1 METLATPRARGA
13 RGQRSPD
20 VRFDVRAK
28 ELPLYW
34 FMKHGNEG
42 GGFLYNHL
50 SNNNEFDSVIQIF
63 QTIVAVSTFSHLQS
77 C

>member
-1 METLATPRARGA
+1 VETLATPRAQGA

-50 SNNNEFDSVIQIF
+50 SNDINFNCQHDCKCEKVDTA
-63 QTIVAVSTFSHLQS
+63 TIVWNI
-77 C
+77 

>member
-1 METLATPRARGA
+1 
-13 RGQRSPD
+13 
-20 VRFDVRAK
+20 VRAK

-50 SNNNEFDSVIQIF
+50 SNDINFNCQHDCKCEKVDTA
-63 QTIVAVSTFSHLQS
+63 TIVWNI
-77 C
+77 